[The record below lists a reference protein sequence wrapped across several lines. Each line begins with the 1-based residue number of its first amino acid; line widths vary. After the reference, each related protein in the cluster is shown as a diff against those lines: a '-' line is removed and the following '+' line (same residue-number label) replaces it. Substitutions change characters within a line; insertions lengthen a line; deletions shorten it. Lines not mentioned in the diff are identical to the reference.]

1 MAEVHGNRTHL
12 PGYSPGTPD
21 LKSGRATSALS
32 TSPCLQNLPVVVRKN
47 NFFLSCAQK
56 GGRHEIQK
64 EPKKQTS
71 RLSMECEQ
79 LIRLIKDWYLRVK
92 QETMAPARMMQ
103 FVDQHIKGCPIC
115 KADLLLPDEV
125 EKIREFV
132 LPESK
137 IPKAVRAAD
146 DSSTP
151 EISPDDEDEFEERD
165 EYVDDSEDDLDGE
178 IDEDDDLS
186 DDDVI

>member
-1 MAEVHGNRTHL
+1 
-12 PGYSPGTPD
+12 
-21 LKSGRATSALS
+21 
-32 TSPCLQNLPVVVRKN
+32 
-47 NFFLSCAQK
+47 
-56 GGRHEIQK
+56 
-64 EPKKQTS
+64 
-71 RLSMECEQ
+71 MECEQ

-103 FVDQHIKGCPIC
+103 FVDQHVKGCRIC
-115 KADLLLPDEV
+115 QADLLLPDEV

-137 IPKAVRAAD
+137 IPKAVRSPD

-151 EISPDDEDEFEERD
+151 EISPDDEDEFEE
-165 EYVDDSEDDLDGE
+165 EVYVDDNEDDLDE
-178 IDEDDDLS
+178 EDIDEEDDLS